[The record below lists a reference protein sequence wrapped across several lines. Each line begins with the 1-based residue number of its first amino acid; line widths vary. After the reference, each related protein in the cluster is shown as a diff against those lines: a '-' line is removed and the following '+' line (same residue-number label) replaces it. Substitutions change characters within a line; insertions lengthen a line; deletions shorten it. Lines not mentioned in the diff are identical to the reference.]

1 MDAQDCFKPSTT
13 KVSKNNLQSNMG
25 GATINPN
32 HKKQTYQKKTPLVQP
47 TTVVEE
53 NKMMEEYEQVPADTV
68 PAAAYPEEYK
78 H

>member
-32 HKKQTYQKKTPLVQP
+32 HKK
-47 TTVVEE
+47 
-53 NKMMEEYEQVPADTV
+53 
-68 PAAAYPEEYK
+68 
-78 H
+78 